1 MNSTT
6 HKLNLRVPLQTLETL
21 SFAEASE
28 KGISQWLGNL
38 PKANIGETARQ
49 LYKGLIELNQLII
62 VPEKRLT
69 LLELIRP
76 EVRYV
81 CVALSRY
88 YLGQSIVL
96 EDKPRKVANL
106 SQSLQNHLANGYKIV
121 VIQEKSIRPKDH
133 AATMA
138 LALERSIRSLC
149 GPLLRAYQL
158 YCPVADGVWLEMH
171 QLYQLARRRR
181 LHKQPIADAENAGG
195 HALTIRHC
203 YIMALLMG
211 AGAAQ
216 SDAPECHGQALRHA
230 GRLEH
235 TGPSGGCRRSGRAVY
250 YQSRHGLRTAIPLA
264 DS

>member
-1 MNSTT
+1 
-6 HKLNLRVPLQTLETL
+6 
-21 SFAEASE
+21 
-28 KGISQWLGNL
+28 
-38 PKANIGETARQ
+38 
-49 LYKGLIELNQLII
+49 
-62 VPEKRLT
+62 

-81 CVALSRY
+81 CLALSRY

-121 VIQEKSIRPKDH
+121 VVQEKSIRPKDH

-181 LHKQPIADAENAGG
+181 LHKQPIPDAENAGG

-211 AGAAQ
+211 AARPNQMRQ
-216 SDAPECHGQALRHA
+216 SAMGKLFATLEDWSRRAHLVDAEDPDALFIINPDMDCAPRY
-230 GRLEH
+230 R
-235 TGPSGGCRRSGRAVY
+235 
-250 YQSRHGLRTAIPLA
+250 
-264 DS
+264 